1 MNIKGNILQIEREYG
16 EFDKV
21 EFSFRYINLNE
32 QQLSHIQKTTTG
44 IEKSIKKLKNSTYIL
59 SVSLEEN
66 LSSNMFKKINSDL
79 ELDDSNYGI
88 WISFTSEY
96 DHSGFRL
103 PKYVKDFYITVGG
116 QFFCSII
123 NI

>member
-1 MNIKGNILQIEREYG
+1 MNIKGNILQIEREHG

-21 EFSFRYINLNE
+21 EFSFRYVNLNE
-32 QQLSHIQKTTTG
+32 KQLSHIRKTMPE
-44 IEKSIKKLKNSTYIL
+44 IENSINKLRNSNYVL
-59 SVSLEEN
+59 SIPLEEN
-66 LSSNMFKKINSDL
+66 LNSNLFKKIISEL

-103 PKYVKDFYITVGG
+103 PKYVKEFYLTVGG
-116 QFFCSII
+116 QFDCSTI